1 MVVAMTE
8 FTAETYRR
16 RATQARASAAT
27 ATYPELK
34 RQWDDIAAAYDRLAV
49 VSERAAMTRNSP

>member
-1 MVVAMTE
+1 MVVTMTE
-8 FTAETYRR
+8 FAAETYRR

-34 RQWDDIAAAYDRLAV
+34 RQWDDIAAAYDSLAV
-49 VSERAAMTRNSP
+49 ASERAALKRGGL